1 MARAGL
7 TRDAVIDAAL
17 SLADREGLAAVSMRR
32 LASELGVEAMSLYNH
47 IADKGDL
54 HAGLGDRI
62 WSEVDL
68 APDESDWRRGLHR
81 LCGSTHAA
89 LLRHPWFFR
98 LPLAAGGPT
107 RLAVIEAT
115 LAHISA
121 GGIDRDAAFH
131 ALHVLDGHV
140 YGYTW
145 QALEF
150 APSASALPEPDALEQ
165 MLAPYP
171 HLRAHARQ
179 HFDGAP
185 AGDGFVIGLDLIL
198 DGLTAGKRA
207 TGSTAVAPGRYRH
220 FKGGEYEVVSVA
232 RHSETEAEH
241 VVYRALY
248 GDGGLWV
255 RPVTMWTEHVER
267 DGYAGPRFT
276 RVDPPAGPQP
286 GQPDHPRDRP

>member
-17 SLADREGLAAVSMRR
+17 ALADGDGLAAVSMRR
-32 LASELGVEAMSLYNH
+32 VASDLGVEAMSLYNH
-47 IADKGDL
+47 IADKQDL
-54 HAGLGDRI
+54 HTGLADRV

-68 APDESDWRRGLHR
+68 ARDEPDWRRALHR

-89 LLRHPWFFR
+89 LLRHPWFFS
-98 LPLAAGGPT
+98 LPLAEGGPT

-115 LAHISA
+115 LAHIAA
-121 GGIDRDAAFH
+121 GGIGADAAFH

-150 APSASALPEPDALEQ
+150 APSASAVPEPDALEQ

-171 HLRAHARQ
+171 HLRAHAQQ

-198 DGLTAGKRA
+198 DGLAAGART

-248 GDGGLWV
+248 GEGGVWV
-255 RPVTMWTEHVER
+255 RPVAMWIEYVER
-267 DGYAGPRFT
+267 DDYSGPRFT
-276 RVDPPAGPQP
+276 RVDPPAVPQAD
-286 GQPDHPRDRP
+286 QPPARL